1 MSDLL
6 TYPATQGYLA
16 ALVPPREKELQEMEA
31 YAAKHDFPI
40 IGPACGYYCYQL
52 ARMINAK
59 SIFELGS
66 GYGYSTAWFAKAIKE
81 TCAEQGGA
89 QSLSRGRSN
98 GGGVVHHTV
107 WDEELSKTARRHLSA
122 LGYDDLVQYHV
133 SEAVEALRKTEGPFD
148 IIFNDIDKQAYPASL
163 PVIKE
168 NLRSGGL
175 LIIDNMLWSGR
186 IFNKKDFS
194 PATEGVREFTK
205 QITTDPGWIV
215 SLAPVRDGMIIAYK
229 K

>member
-1 MSDLL
+1 METTMSDLL
-6 TYPATQGYLA
+6 TYQATQDYLA
-16 ALVPPREKELQEMEA
+16 TLVPPREEELQEMEA

-66 GYGYSTAWFAKAIKE
+66 GYGYSTAWFAKALKE
-81 TCAEQGGA
+81 
-89 QSLSRGRSN
+89 N
-98 GGGVVHHTV
+98 GGVVHHTV
-107 WDEELSKTARRHLSA
+107 WDEEMSKSARSHLLKMGSDA
-122 LGYDDLVQYHV
+122 FVQYHV
-133 SEAVEALRKTEGPFD
+133 SEAVEALRQTDGPFD

-168 NLRSGGL
+168 KLRSGGL
-175 LIIDNMLWSGR
+175 LIIDNMLWHGR
-186 IFNKKDFS
+186 IFDEKDVS

-205 QITTDPGWIV
+205 QITSDSDWIV
-215 SLAPVRDGMIIAYK
+215 SLAPMRDGMIVAYK

>member
-6 TYPATQGYLA
+6 TYQATQDYLVS
-16 ALVPPREKELQEMEA
+16 LVPPREKEMQEMEA

-40 IGPACGYYCYQL
+40 IGPACGYICYQL

-66 GYGYSTAWFAKAIKE
+66 GFGYSTAWFAKAVKE
-81 TCAEQGGA
+81 
-89 QSLSRGRSN
+89 N

-107 WDEELSKTARRHLSA
+107 WDEELSKMARKHLSA
-122 LGYDDLVQYHV
+122 LGSGELIKYHMA
-133 SEAVEALRKTEGPFD
+133 EAVESLRGVAGPFD
-148 IIFNDIDKQAYPASL
+148 IIFNDIDKPAYPASL

-168 NLRSGGL
+168 KLRSGGL

-186 IFNKKDFS
+186 IFDEQDVS
-194 PATEGVREFTK
+194 PATEGVREFTR
-205 QITTDPGWIV
+205 QITSDSDWIV
-215 SLAPVRDGMIIAYK
+215 SLVPARDGMIVAYK